1 MDPNQQ
7 QLLLTAGGASEKT
20 YAEEVFSTY
29 VYDGNATARTITNG
43 IDLAGEGGLVW
54 TKSRTTATAQ
64 NLIDT
69 VRGNTQRVRASSNG
83 GSTNITDAIS
93 AFNNNGYGLA
103 AETQGYGFN
112 LNNVDYVSW
121 TFRKA
126 KGFFDIVT
134 YTGTGSARTI
144 AHSLG
149 CIPGC
154 IMVKRTDAS
163 ANWAVYHRDLTD
175 ANRFLTLNADGDE
188 VNNANYWDGTPP
200 TSTHFS
206 LRTDPDVNASGGEYV
221 AYIFAGG
228 ASTAANAKSIVLN
241 GSNQGLKTSSS
252 SDYAFGTG
260 DFTVEFWLKVD
271 AIGSTMQTVDHRDPS
286 GSTSGHWCNYI
297 DNNGA
302 YKFWM
307 DGDRITG
314 QKIAAGTWNHIA
326 TVRNS
331 GVTSLYINGKRQGVT
346 YADTN
351 NYTNQRIIFGL
362 HGPDESSFPVDG
374 NYSNIRIVKGTAV
387 YTSSFKPPTK
397 PLTNI
402 TNTKFLAANS
412 STVTGTTV
420 GTAVAINS
428 PTTSTKSPFNDLDC
442 FIFGEDGD
450 QNMVKCG
457 SYIGNNNSD
466 GPITNLDWEP
476 QWLLIKRAIGGSGE
490 WRMFDDIRGLSGVGV
505 NDSFLDANK
514 NNAEVSNLNCIDISA
529 TNFEPKSSDTNW
541 NAASSTYVYIAIR
554 RPDPLVAKPAEA
566 GTDVFTMDTG
576 ASQIPVFDS
585 SVLVDFALMK
595 TTNSTEPWYPGARL
609 SQSKYLTIGSGSSGQ
624 DGQGSNVNWVFDY
637 NDGWNNSTS
646 HFNSSGYQSWMWKRH
661 AGFDVVTY
669 ISPGG
674 NNFVV
679 NHSLGKVPEM
689 MWIKNRGMSSN
700 WTVYHKGLNGG
711 TNPEDYGLHLNTNS
725 AEVDDYGFFSDIA
738 PTSTVFTAGYD
749 GTTGTS
755 GANYM
760 AMLFASVTGISKV
773 GSFSGS
779 NSTVSVNLGFQPR
792 FLILK
797 RASGTGNWVVLDTV
811 RGWGA
816 GDDQYMRLNENG
828 QNAGHDVGAPTSTGF
843 DVTGGSSDYNSAGST
858 YIYYAHA

>member
-7 QLLLTAGGASEKT
+7 QLLLTAGGASKKT

-54 TKSRTTATAQ
+54 TKARDTATAQ

-103 AETQGYGFN
+103 AETSGYGFN
-112 LNNVDYVSW
+112 LNNINYASW

-126 KGFFDIVT
+126 PGFFDVVT
-134 YTGTGSARTI
+134 WTGTGSARTI
-144 AHSLG
+144 PHSLG

-163 ANWAVYHRDLTD
+163 ASWAVYHRSLTD
-175 ANRFLTLNADGDE
+175 ATRRLMLNSDSEEA
-188 VNNANYWDGTPP
+188 NNINYWNGTDP

-206 LRTDPDVNASGGEYV
+206 LGTDPDINASGGEYV

-241 GSNQGLKTSSS
+241 GSNQGLKTSTST
-252 SDYAFGTG
+252 DYNFGTG

-271 AIGSTMQTVDHRDPS
+271 AIGNVMQTVDHRDPS
-286 GSTSGHWCNYI
+286 GSTSGHWVNYI
-297 DNNGA
+297 DSNGT
-302 YKFWM
+302 YFFWM
-307 DGDRITG
+307 DANRITG

-326 TVRNS
+326 NVRQS

-351 NYTNQRIIFGL
+351 NYSNQRIIFGL
-362 HGPDESSFPVDG
+362 HGPDESSFPVEG

-387 YTSSFKPPTK
+387 YTSSFTPPTE

-412 STVTGTTV
+412 STATGTTV
-420 GTAVAINS
+420 GTAVGVNN
-428 PTTSTKSPFNDLDC
+428 PTTSTKSPFNDLDS

-457 SYIGNNNSD
+457 SYIGNNDSS

-476 QWLLIKRAIGGSGE
+476 QWLLIKRAIGGTGE

-514 NNAEVSNLNCIDISA
+514 TNAEVSNLNCIDISA
-529 TNFEPKSSDTNW
+529 TTFEPKSSDQNW

-554 RPDPLVAKPAEA
+554 RPDPLVAKPAEV
-566 GTDVFTMDTG
+566 GTDVFAMDTG
-576 ASQIPVFDS
+576 SGSNTIPTFDS
-585 SVLVDFALMK
+585 GFPVDFATMRKPGTQEDWYVSSRLTDTQYMNFNNNAAE
-595 TTNSTEPWYPGARL
+595 NSY
-609 SQSKYLTIGSGSSGQ
+609 SGFNF
-624 DGQGSNVNWVFDY
+624 DSNVGWAHHSSY
-637 NDGWNNSTS
+637 NSD
-646 HFNSSGYQSWMWKRH
+646 YQSWMWKRH

-669 ISPGG
+669 TSPGG

-679 NHSLGKVPEM
+679 NHSLGRVPEM
-689 MWIKNRGMSSN
+689 IWVKNRGITAN

-711 TNPEDYGLHLNTNS
+711 TNPEDYGVHLNNTS
-725 AEVDDYGFFSDIA
+725 AQVDDYGFFSDIA
-738 PTSTVFTAGYD
+738 PTSKVFTAGYD

-755 GANYM
+755 GSNYI

-773 GSFSGS
+773 GYYAGS
-779 NSTVSVNLGFQPR
+779 NSTQTITTGFQPR
-792 FLILK
+792 FLIIK
-797 RASGTGNWVVLDTV
+797 NITDARNWTVLDTT

-816 GDDQYMRLNENG
+816 GNDCRLFMDLDES
-828 QNAGHDVGAPTSTGF
+828 QICTSDVGAPTSTGF
-843 DVTGGSSDYNSAGST
+843 TLTTGNQRWNIAGDN